1 MAQSRDVIRV
11 PNLPLGQVV
20 DEDGMATDDEM
31 TFRQALVSGLQRLFG
46 NEGVV
51 VPTQSAA
58 NIITIQNNTNPQGQF
73 TCAFGTILYNSDANS
88 IMIAVDN
95 GAGAPLFKTVTL
107 T

>member
-1 MAQSRDVIRV
+1 MADRNLIRV
-11 PNLPLGQVV
+11 PNLPMGKMV
-20 DEDGMATDDEM
+20 DENGMPTDNELA
-31 TFRQALVSGLQRLFG
+31 FRQQLITTLNQLFG
-46 NEGVV
+46 NEGCV
-51 VPTQSAA
+51 VPTQTAA
-58 NIITIQNNTNPQGQF
+58 NITVIQNNVNPQGQY